1 MAVSK
6 REQLVETALK
16 LFSREGFHATGI
28 DRILAESGVA
38 KMTLYNHFKSKDDLV
53 LAALRRRDE
62 LFRNN
67 FSRQVEAAAETPAG
81 RLAALFDVLHAWI
94 NSDDFNGCMF
104 CNAAAEYRDASS
116 PIRALAAE
124 HKRLML
130 ASIRLLAEQAG
141 AEHPHEL
148 AEHLNLLLEGAISQ
162 ALTAGDLDAAK
173 TAARAARVVL
183 DPLPKQ

>member
-1 MAVSK
+1 MPVSK
-6 REQLVETALK
+6 REQLVDTAMR
-16 LFSREGFHATGI
+16 LFCSDGFQRVGI
-28 DRILAESGVA
+28 DRIVAEAGVA

-67 FSRQVEAAAETPAG
+67 FSRQVEAAADTPAG

-94 NSDDFNGCMF
+94 NGDDFSGCMF

-130 ASIRLLAEQAG
+130 AYIRSLAEQAG
-141 AEHPHEL
+141 AEHPEGL

-162 ALTAGDLDAAK
+162 ALTAGDLDAAR

-183 DPLPKQ
+183 DTHPKQ

>member
-1 MAVSK
+1 MPVSK
-6 REQLVETALK
+6 REQLVETAMR
-16 LFSREGFHATGI
+16 LFCRDGFQSVGI
-28 DRILAESGVA
+28 DRIVAEAGVA
-38 KMTLYNHFKSKDDLV
+38 KMTLYNHFKSKDELV

-67 FSRQVEAAAETPAG
+67 FSRQVEAAADTPIG

-94 NSDDFNGCMF
+94 NGDDFNGCMF

-116 PIRALAAE
+116 PIRSVAAE

-130 ASIRLLAEQAG
+130 AYIRSLAEQAG
-141 AEHPHEL
+141 AEHPEGL
-148 AEHLNLLLEGAISQ
+148 AEHLNLLLEGATSQ
-162 ALTAGDLDAAK
+162 ALTASDLDAAK

-183 DPLPKQ
+183 DTLPKQ